1 MSLTY
6 TSHNK
11 RKYLSRSHFLSVTG
25 PWARK
30 WRVNNFASLAFFFS
44 HEYLVRNSGESIP
57 FTRTGRYL
65 HRSLSSH
72 ARFTLKVLTSAVAN
86 AENNL
91 GLDKTKLYVKEAYVN
106 EGQTLKRMKFGS
118 RGHVDPIKKRTSH
131 ITIVVSER
139 N

>member
-1 MSLTY
+1 MEARAIAKGLRIPP
-6 TSHNK
+6 
-11 RKYLSRSHFLSVTG
+11 RK
-25 PWARK
+25 ARLI
-30 WRVNNFASLAFFFS
+30 VD
-44 HEYLVRNSGESIP
+44 LVRGKNVAEADRICRNYNSEA
-57 FTRTGRYL
+57 
-65 HRSLSSH
+65 
-72 ARFTLKVLTSAVAN
+72 ARLTLKVLTSAVAN

-91 GLDKTKLYVKEAYVN
+91 GLDKTKLYVSKAYVD